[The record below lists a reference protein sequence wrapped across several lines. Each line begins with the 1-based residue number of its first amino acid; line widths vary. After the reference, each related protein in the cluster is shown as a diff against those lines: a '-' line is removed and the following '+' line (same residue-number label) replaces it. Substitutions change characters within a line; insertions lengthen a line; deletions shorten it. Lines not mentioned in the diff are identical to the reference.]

1 MQKLKNIL
9 AIILIVCLVVS
20 TQTAAV
26 WAAVFFEDADAA
38 VAEEANQLNFG
49 EYAGVMVDE
58 AEEFVYDELIGEPDE
73 DSNSVSQNE
82 DTTPLVKVSKVDIA
96 TGEELEGAAIQILDK
111 DSSVAEEWTSTKEVH
126 EITGLLIGEEYTLHE
141 DEAPDGYIVAPDTTF
156 TIDETGKVI
165 STGKVNED
173 GVLLVE
179 DAKTFIKVSRI
190 NSTHGKEAEGAEIQ
204 ILDKDGGVID
214 TWTSGTEA
222 HEVIGLK
229 TGVDYTIHEQVAP
242 EGCKAAGDSSFTID
256 ENGKVTSTGTVN
268 EDGVLLVE
276 DAKLSVSI
284 LKTDLVNGDALEGAQ
299 LQVLDDEG
307 KIVDEWTST
316 KEAHVLEGLKP
327 GVTYTVHENIAPDGY
342 TVAADTTF
350 MIDETDKV
358 ISTGTVNEDGVLL
371 IEDAKP
377 SVSFLITD
385 SASGEAL
392 EGAQLQLLD
401 DEGNV
406 IEEWTSTK
414 EAYVLKNLRTD
425 VTYTLHENAAPDG
438 FAVAPETKLCID
450 SNNNVTFTGKKTTEG
465 ILLIEDA
472 RTSIKIAKVDKTSG
486 EKVEGAKIQIL
497 DKEGIVFEEW
507 RSGKEVH
514 EVTGLK
520 TGEIYILRETEAPV
534 GYALAADT
542 EFALKAEGT
551 IDMSKTTAVVE
562 NGEILMKDSKIRVTI
577 SLQDVNGNLIGGAV
591 LKISYRNNKEV
602 KGCKWTTVAGQDY
615 TIIGLSAGKYYLY
628 EVTTPAGYLKAARI
642 PFEVDEYG
650 RITRDG
656 KVVSKIVMVNQK
668 VSRSSNSGT
677 STRTTTERST
687 VTRTNDSTGTGK
699 ATTDRK
705 VSSTRAKGAKT
716 GDDNN
721 TAIYLIMMALSAG
734 AITAIA
740 ATKKKKRA
748 NG

>member
-38 VAEEANQLNFG
+38 VAEEANQPNFG

-73 DSNSVSQNE
+73 DSNPVSQNE
-82 DTTPLVKVSKVDIA
+82 DTTPLVKVAKVDIA

-190 NSTHGKEAEGAEIQ
+190 NSTHGTEAEGAEIQ
-204 ILDKDGGVID
+204 ILDKDGSVID
-214 TWTSGTEA
+214 AWTSGTEA

-256 ENGKVTSTGTVN
+256 ENGKVT
-268 EDGVLLVE
+268 
-276 DAKLSVSI
+276 
-284 LKTDLVNGDALEGAQ
+284 
-299 LQVLDDEG
+299 
-307 KIVDEWTST
+307 
-316 KEAHVLEGLKP
+316 
-327 GVTYTVHENIAPDGY
+327 
-342 TVAADTTF
+342 
-350 MIDETDKV
+350 
-358 ISTGTVNEDGVLL
+358 STGTVNEDGVLL

-425 VTYTLHENAAPDG
+425 VTYTVHENTAPDG

-507 RSGKEVH
+507 RSGKEAH

-520 TGEIYILRETEAPV
+520 TGEIYILREIEAPV

-542 EFALKAEGT
+542 EFALKADGT

-562 NGEILMKDSKIRVTI
+562 NGEILIKDSKIRVTI
-577 SLQDVNGNLIGGAV
+577 SLQDVNGNLLGGAV

-602 KGCKWTTVAGQDY
+602 KGRKWTTVAGQDY

>member
-26 WAAVFFEDADAA
+26 WAAVFFGDADAA
-38 VAEEANQLNFG
+38 VAEEANQPNFG

-73 DSNSVSQNE
+73 DSNPVSQNE
-82 DTTPLVKVSKVDIA
+82 DTTPLVKVAKVDIA

-204 ILDKDGGVID
+204 ILDKDGSVID
-214 TWTSGTEA
+214 AWTSGTEA

-276 DAKLSVSI
+276 DAK
-284 LKTDLVNGDALEGAQ
+284 
-299 LQVLDDEG
+299 
-307 KIVDEWTST
+307 
-316 KEAHVLEGLKP
+316 
-327 GVTYTVHENIAPDGY
+327 
-342 TVAADTTF
+342 
-350 MIDETDKV
+350 
-358 ISTGTVNEDGVLL
+358 
-371 IEDAKP
+371 P

-425 VTYTLHENAAPDG
+425 VTYTVHENAAPDG

-486 EKVEGAKIQIL
+486 EKVEGANIQIL

-507 RSGKEVH
+507 RSGKEAH

-520 TGEIYILRETEAPV
+520 TGEIYILREIEAPV

-542 EFALKAEGT
+542 EFALKADGT

-562 NGEILMKDSKIRVTI
+562 NGEILIKDSKIRVTI

-602 KGCKWTTVAGQDY
+602 EGCKWTTVAGQDY

-740 ATKKKKRA
+740 ATKKRRERTD
-748 NG
+748 N

>member
-38 VAEEANQLNFG
+38 VAEEANQPNFG

-73 DSNSVSQNE
+73 DSNPVSQNE
-82 DTTPLVKVSKVDIA
+82 DTTPLVKVAKVDIA

-111 DSSVAEEWTSTKEVH
+111 DSSVVEEWTSTKEVH

-204 ILDKDGGVID
+204 ILDKDGSVID
-214 TWTSGTEA
+214 AWTSGTEA

-256 ENGKVTSTGTVN
+256 ENGKVT
-268 EDGVLLVE
+268 
-276 DAKLSVSI
+276 
-284 LKTDLVNGDALEGAQ
+284 
-299 LQVLDDEG
+299 
-307 KIVDEWTST
+307 
-316 KEAHVLEGLKP
+316 
-327 GVTYTVHENIAPDGY
+327 
-342 TVAADTTF
+342 
-350 MIDETDKV
+350 
-358 ISTGTVNEDGVLL
+358 STGTVNEDGVLL

-425 VTYTLHENAAPDG
+425 VTYTVHENAAPDG

-507 RSGKEVH
+507 RSGKEAH

-520 TGEIYILRETEAPV
+520 TGEIYILREIEAPV

-542 EFALKAEGT
+542 EFALKADGT

-562 NGEILMKDSKIRVTI
+562 NGEILIKDSEIRVTI

-602 KGCKWTTVAGQDY
+602 EGCKWTTVAGQDY

>member
-38 VAEEANQLNFG
+38 VAEEANQPNFG

-73 DSNSVSQNE
+73 DSNPVSQNE
-82 DTTPLVKVSKVDIA
+82 DTTPLVKVAKVDIA

-111 DSSVAEEWTSTKEVH
+111 DSSVVEEWTSTKEVH

-204 ILDKDGGVID
+204 ILDKDGSVID
-214 TWTSGTEA
+214 AWTSGTEA

-256 ENGKVTSTGTVN
+256 ENGKVT
-268 EDGVLLVE
+268 
-276 DAKLSVSI
+276 
-284 LKTDLVNGDALEGAQ
+284 
-299 LQVLDDEG
+299 
-307 KIVDEWTST
+307 
-316 KEAHVLEGLKP
+316 
-327 GVTYTVHENIAPDGY
+327 
-342 TVAADTTF
+342 
-350 MIDETDKV
+350 
-358 ISTGTVNEDGVLL
+358 STGTVNEDGVLL

-425 VTYTLHENAAPDG
+425 VTYTVHENAAPDG

-507 RSGKEVH
+507 RSGKEAH

-520 TGEIYILRETEAPV
+520 TGEIYILREIEAPV

-542 EFALKAEGT
+542 EFALKADGT

-562 NGEILMKDSKIRVTI
+562 NGEILIKDSKIRVTI

-602 KGCKWTTVAGQDY
+602 EGRKWTTVAGQDY

>member
-26 WAAVFFEDADAA
+26 WAAVFFEDADVD
-38 VAEEANQLNFG
+38 VAEEANQPNFG

-73 DSNSVSQNE
+73 DSNPVSQNE
-82 DTTPLVKVSKVDIA
+82 DTTPLVKVAKVDIA

-204 ILDKDGGVID
+204 ILDKDGSVID
-214 TWTSGTEA
+214 AWTSGTEA

-268 EDGVLLVE
+268 EDGVLL
-276 DAKLSVSI
+276 
-284 LKTDLVNGDALEGAQ
+284 
-299 LQVLDDEG
+299 
-307 KIVDEWTST
+307 
-316 KEAHVLEGLKP
+316 
-327 GVTYTVHENIAPDGY
+327 
-342 TVAADTTF
+342 
-350 MIDETDKV
+350 
-358 ISTGTVNEDGVLL
+358 

-385 SASGEAL
+385 FASGEAL

-425 VTYTLHENAAPDG
+425 VTYTVHENAAPDG

-507 RSGKEVH
+507 RSGKEAH

-520 TGEIYILRETEAPV
+520 TGEIYILREIEAPV

-542 EFALKAEGT
+542 EIALKADGT

-562 NGEILMKDSKIRVTI
+562 NGEILIKDSKIRVTI

-602 KGCKWTTVAGQDY
+602 KGRKWTTVAGQDY

>member
-38 VAEEANQLNFG
+38 VAEEANQPNFG

-73 DSNSVSQNE
+73 DSNPVSQNE
-82 DTTPLVKVSKVDIA
+82 DTTPLVKVAKVDIA

-204 ILDKDGGVID
+204 IRDKDGNVIEE
-214 TWTSGTEA
+214 WTSGTEA

-256 ENGKVTSTGTVN
+256 ENGKVT
-268 EDGVLLVE
+268 
-276 DAKLSVSI
+276 
-284 LKTDLVNGDALEGAQ
+284 
-299 LQVLDDEG
+299 
-307 KIVDEWTST
+307 
-316 KEAHVLEGLKP
+316 
-327 GVTYTVHENIAPDGY
+327 
-342 TVAADTTF
+342 
-350 MIDETDKV
+350 
-358 ISTGTVNEDGVLL
+358 STGTVNEDGVLL

-425 VTYTLHENAAPDG
+425 VTYTVHENAAPDG

-507 RSGKEVH
+507 RSGKEAH

-520 TGEIYILRETEAPV
+520 TGEIYILREIEAPV

-542 EFALKAEGT
+542 EFALKADGT

-562 NGEILMKDSKIRVTI
+562 NGEILIKDSKIRVTI

-602 KGCKWTTVAGQDY
+602 EGRKWTTVAGQDY

-668 VSRSSNSGT
+668 VSKSSSSGT
-677 STRTTTERST
+677 TTRTTTERST
-687 VTRTNDSTGTGK
+687 VTRTNDSIGTGK

-705 VSSTRAKGAKT
+705 VSSTRAQGAKT

-721 TAIYLIMMALSAG
+721 IAIYLIMMVLSAG
-734 AITAIA
+734 AITTIA

>member
-38 VAEEANQLNFG
+38 VAEEANQPNFG

-73 DSNSVSQNE
+73 DSNPVSQNE
-82 DTTPLVKVSKVDIA
+82 DTTPLVKVAKVDIA

-204 ILDKDGGVID
+204 ILDKDGSVID
-214 TWTSGTEA
+214 AWTSGTEA

-256 ENGKVTSTGTVN
+256 ENGKVT
-268 EDGVLLVE
+268 
-276 DAKLSVSI
+276 
-284 LKTDLVNGDALEGAQ
+284 
-299 LQVLDDEG
+299 
-307 KIVDEWTST
+307 
-316 KEAHVLEGLKP
+316 
-327 GVTYTVHENIAPDGY
+327 
-342 TVAADTTF
+342 
-350 MIDETDKV
+350 
-358 ISTGTVNEDGVLL
+358 STGTVNEDGVLL

-425 VTYTLHENAAPDG
+425 VTYTVHENAAPDG

-507 RSGKEVH
+507 RSGKEAH

-520 TGEIYILRETEAPV
+520 TGEIYILREIEAPV

-542 EFALKAEGT
+542 EFALKADGT

-562 NGEILMKDSKIRVTI
+562 NGEILIKDSKIRVTI

-602 KGCKWTTVAGQDY
+602 EGCKWTTVAGQDY

>member
-38 VAEEANQLNFG
+38 VAEEANQPNFG

-73 DSNSVSQNE
+73 DSNPVSQNE
-82 DTTPLVKVSKVDIA
+82 DTTPLVKVAKVDIA

-204 ILDKDGGVID
+204 ILDKDGSVID
-214 TWTSGTEA
+214 AWTSGTEA

-256 ENGKVTSTGTVN
+256 ENGKVT
-268 EDGVLLVE
+268 
-276 DAKLSVSI
+276 
-284 LKTDLVNGDALEGAQ
+284 
-299 LQVLDDEG
+299 
-307 KIVDEWTST
+307 
-316 KEAHVLEGLKP
+316 
-327 GVTYTVHENIAPDGY
+327 
-342 TVAADTTF
+342 
-350 MIDETDKV
+350 
-358 ISTGTVNEDGVLL
+358 STGTVNEDGVLL

-425 VTYTLHENAAPDG
+425 VTYTVHENAAPDG

-507 RSGKEVH
+507 RSGKEAH

-520 TGEIYILRETEAPV
+520 TGEIYILREIEAPV

-542 EFALKAEGT
+542 EFALKADGT

-562 NGEILMKDSKIRVTI
+562 NGEILIKDSEIRVTI

-602 KGCKWTTVAGQDY
+602 EGCKWTTVAGQDY

>member
-73 DSNSVSQNE
+73 DSNPVSQNE
-82 DTTPLVKVSKVDIA
+82 DTTPLVKVAKVDIA

-204 ILDKDGGVID
+204 ILDKDGSVID
-214 TWTSGTEA
+214 AWTSGTEA

-256 ENGKVTSTGTVN
+256 ENGKVT
-268 EDGVLLVE
+268 
-276 DAKLSVSI
+276 
-284 LKTDLVNGDALEGAQ
+284 
-299 LQVLDDEG
+299 
-307 KIVDEWTST
+307 
-316 KEAHVLEGLKP
+316 
-327 GVTYTVHENIAPDGY
+327 
-342 TVAADTTF
+342 
-350 MIDETDKV
+350 
-358 ISTGTVNEDGVLL
+358 STGTVNEDGVLL

-507 RSGKEVH
+507 RSGKEAH

-520 TGEIYILRETEAPV
+520 TGEIYILREIEAPV

-542 EFALKAEGT
+542 EFALKADGT

-562 NGEILMKDSKIRVTI
+562 NGEILIKDSKIRVTI

-602 KGCKWTTVAGQDY
+602 EGCKWTTVAGQDY

>member
-38 VAEEANQLNFG
+38 VAEEANQPNFG

-73 DSNSVSQNE
+73 DSNPVSQNE
-82 DTTPLVKVSKVDIA
+82 DTTPLVKVAKVDIA

-204 ILDKDGGVID
+204 ILDKDGSVID
-214 TWTSGTEA
+214 AWTSGTEA

-256 ENGKVTSTGTVN
+256 ENGKVT
-268 EDGVLLVE
+268 
-276 DAKLSVSI
+276 
-284 LKTDLVNGDALEGAQ
+284 
-299 LQVLDDEG
+299 
-307 KIVDEWTST
+307 
-316 KEAHVLEGLKP
+316 
-327 GVTYTVHENIAPDGY
+327 
-342 TVAADTTF
+342 
-350 MIDETDKV
+350 
-358 ISTGTVNEDGVLL
+358 STGTVNEDGVLL

-425 VTYTLHENAAPDG
+425 VTYTVHENAAPDG

-507 RSGKEVH
+507 RSGKEAH

-520 TGEIYILRETEAPV
+520 TGEIYILREIEAPV

-542 EFALKAEGT
+542 EFALKADGT

-562 NGEILMKDSKIRVTI
+562 NGEILIKDSKIRVTI

-602 KGCKWTTVAGQDY
+602 EGCKWTTVAGQDY

-705 VSSTRAKGAKT
+705 VSPTRAKGAKT

>member
-26 WAAVFFEDADAA
+26 WAAVFFEDADVA
-38 VAEEANQLNFG
+38 VAEEANQPNFG

-73 DSNSVSQNE
+73 DSNPVSQNE
-82 DTTPLVKVSKVDIA
+82 DTTPLVKVAKVDIA

-111 DSSVAEEWTSTKEVH
+111 DSSVVEEWTSTKEVH

-190 NSTHGKEAEGAEIQ
+190 NGTHGKEAEGAEIQ
-204 ILDKDGGVID
+204 ILDKDGSVID
-214 TWTSGTEA
+214 AWTSGTEA

-256 ENGKVTSTGTVN
+256 ENGKVT
-268 EDGVLLVE
+268 
-276 DAKLSVSI
+276 
-284 LKTDLVNGDALEGAQ
+284 
-299 LQVLDDEG
+299 
-307 KIVDEWTST
+307 
-316 KEAHVLEGLKP
+316 
-327 GVTYTVHENIAPDGY
+327 
-342 TVAADTTF
+342 
-350 MIDETDKV
+350 
-358 ISTGTVNEDGVLL
+358 STGTVNEDGVLL

-425 VTYTLHENAAPDG
+425 VTYTVHENAAPDG

-507 RSGKEVH
+507 RSGKEAH

-520 TGEIYILRETEAPV
+520 TGEIYILREIEAPV

-542 EFALKAEGT
+542 EFALKADGT

-562 NGEILMKDSKIRVTI
+562 NGEILIKDSKIRVTI

-602 KGCKWTTVAGQDY
+602 EGCKWTTVAGQDY

>member
-38 VAEEANQLNFG
+38 VAEEANQPNFG

-73 DSNSVSQNE
+73 DSNPVSQNE
-82 DTTPLVKVSKVDIA
+82 DTTPLVKVAKVDIA
-96 TGEELEGAAIQILDK
+96 TGEGLEGAAIQILDK

-204 ILDKDGGVID
+204 ILDKDGSVID
-214 TWTSGTEA
+214 AWTSGTEA

-242 EGCKAAGDSSFTID
+242 EGCKVAGDSSFTID

-268 EDGVLLVE
+268 EDGVLLV
-276 DAKLSVSI
+276 
-284 LKTDLVNGDALEGAQ
+284 
-299 LQVLDDEG
+299 
-307 KIVDEWTST
+307 
-316 KEAHVLEGLKP
+316 
-327 GVTYTVHENIAPDGY
+327 
-342 TVAADTTF
+342 
-350 MIDETDKV
+350 
-358 ISTGTVNEDGVLL
+358 
-371 IEDAKP
+371 EDAKP

-425 VTYTLHENAAPDG
+425 VTYTVHENAAPDG

-507 RSGKEVH
+507 RSGKEAH

-520 TGEIYILRETEAPV
+520 TGEIYILREIEAPV

-542 EFALKAEGT
+542 EFALKADGT

-562 NGEILMKDSKIRVTI
+562 NGEILIKDSKIRVTI

-602 KGCKWTTVAGQDY
+602 EGRKWTTVAGQDY

>member
-38 VAEEANQLNFG
+38 VAEEANQPNFG

-73 DSNSVSQNE
+73 DSNPVSQNE
-82 DTTPLVKVSKVDIA
+82 DTTPLVKVAKVDIA

-111 DSSVAEEWTSTKEVH
+111 DSSVVEEWTSTKEVH

-204 ILDKDGGVID
+204 ILDKDGSVID
-214 TWTSGTEA
+214 AWTSGTEA

-256 ENGKVTSTGTVN
+256 ENGKVT
-268 EDGVLLVE
+268 
-276 DAKLSVSI
+276 
-284 LKTDLVNGDALEGAQ
+284 
-299 LQVLDDEG
+299 
-307 KIVDEWTST
+307 
-316 KEAHVLEGLKP
+316 
-327 GVTYTVHENIAPDGY
+327 
-342 TVAADTTF
+342 
-350 MIDETDKV
+350 
-358 ISTGTVNEDGVLL
+358 STGTVNEDGVLL

-425 VTYTLHENAAPDG
+425 VTYTVHENAAPDG

-507 RSGKEVH
+507 RSGKEAH

-520 TGEIYILRETEAPV
+520 TGEIYILREIEAPV

-542 EFALKAEGT
+542 EFALKADGT

-562 NGEILMKDSKIRVTI
+562 NGEILIKDSEIRVTI

-602 KGCKWTTVAGQDY
+602 EGRKWTTVAGQDY

>member
-38 VAEEANQLNFG
+38 VAEEANQPNFG

-73 DSNSVSQNE
+73 DSNPVSQNE
-82 DTTPLVKVSKVDIA
+82 DTTPLVKVAKVDIA

-111 DSSVAEEWTSTKEVH
+111 DSSVVEEWTSTKEVH

-190 NSTHGKEAEGAEIQ
+190 NSTHGKEAEGTEIQ
-204 ILDKDGGVID
+204 SLEKDGSVID
-214 TWTSGTEA
+214 AWTSGTEA

-268 EDGVLLVE
+268 EDGVLL
-276 DAKLSVSI
+276 
-284 LKTDLVNGDALEGAQ
+284 
-299 LQVLDDEG
+299 
-307 KIVDEWTST
+307 
-316 KEAHVLEGLKP
+316 
-327 GVTYTVHENIAPDGY
+327 
-342 TVAADTTF
+342 
-350 MIDETDKV
+350 
-358 ISTGTVNEDGVLL
+358 

-414 EAYVLKNLRTD
+414 VLKNLRTD
-425 VTYTLHENAAPDG
+425 VTYTVHENAAPDG

-507 RSGKEVH
+507 QSGKEAH

-520 TGEIYILRETEAPV
+520 TGEIYILREIEAPV

-542 EFALKAEGT
+542 EFALKADGT

-562 NGEILMKDSKIRVTI
+562 NGEILIKDSKIRVTI

-602 KGCKWTTVAGQDY
+602 EGRKWTTVAGQDY

>member
-38 VAEEANQLNFG
+38 VAEEANQPNFG

-58 AEEFVYDELIGEPDE
+58 AEEFVYDEFIGEPDE
-73 DSNSVSQNE
+73 DSNPVSQNE
-82 DTTPLVKVSKVDIA
+82 DTTPLVKVAKVDIA

-141 DEAPDGYIVAPDTTF
+141 DETPDGYIVAPDTTF

-204 ILDKDGGVID
+204 ILDKDGSVID
-214 TWTSGTEA
+214 AWTSGTEA

-256 ENGKVTSTGTVN
+256 ENGKVT
-268 EDGVLLVE
+268 
-276 DAKLSVSI
+276 
-284 LKTDLVNGDALEGAQ
+284 
-299 LQVLDDEG
+299 
-307 KIVDEWTST
+307 
-316 KEAHVLEGLKP
+316 
-327 GVTYTVHENIAPDGY
+327 
-342 TVAADTTF
+342 
-350 MIDETDKV
+350 
-358 ISTGTVNEDGVLL
+358 STGTVNEDGVLL

-425 VTYTLHENAAPDG
+425 VTYTVHENAAPDG

-507 RSGKEVH
+507 RSGKEAH

-520 TGEIYILRETEAPV
+520 TGEIYILREIEAPV

-542 EFALKAEGT
+542 EFALKADGT

-562 NGEILMKDSKIRVTI
+562 NGEILIKDSKIRVTI

-602 KGCKWTTVAGQDY
+602 EGCKWTTVAGQDY

-705 VSSTRAKGAKT
+705 VSPTRAKGAKT

>member
-9 AIILIVCLVVS
+9 AIILIACLVVS

-38 VAEEANQLNFG
+38 VAEEANQPNFG

-73 DSNSVSQNE
+73 DSNPVSQNE
-82 DTTPLVKVSKVDIA
+82 DTTPLVKVAKVDIA

-111 DSSVAEEWTSTKEVH
+111 DSSVVEEWTSTKEVH

-204 ILDKDGGVID
+204 ILDKDGSVID
-214 TWTSGTEA
+214 AWTSGTEA

-256 ENGKVTSTGTVN
+256 ENGKVT
-268 EDGVLLVE
+268 
-276 DAKLSVSI
+276 
-284 LKTDLVNGDALEGAQ
+284 
-299 LQVLDDEG
+299 
-307 KIVDEWTST
+307 
-316 KEAHVLEGLKP
+316 
-327 GVTYTVHENIAPDGY
+327 
-342 TVAADTTF
+342 
-350 MIDETDKV
+350 
-358 ISTGTVNEDGVLL
+358 STGTVNEDGVLL

-425 VTYTLHENAAPDG
+425 VTYTVHENAAPDG

-507 RSGKEVH
+507 RSGKEAH

-520 TGEIYILRETEAPV
+520 TGEIYILREIEAPV

-542 EFALKAEGT
+542 EFALKADGT

-562 NGEILMKDSKIRVTI
+562 NGEILIKDSKIRVTI

-602 KGCKWTTVAGQDY
+602 EGCKWTTVAGQDY

-656 KVVSKIVMVNQK
+656 KVVSKIVMINQK

>member
-9 AIILIVCLVVS
+9 AIILMVCLVVS

-38 VAEEANQLNFG
+38 VAEEANQPNFG

-58 AEEFVYDELIGEPDE
+58 AEEFVYDEFIGEPDE
-73 DSNSVSQNE
+73 DSNPVSQNE
-82 DTTPLVKVSKVDIA
+82 DTTPLVKVAKVDIA
-96 TGEELEGAAIQILDK
+96 TGEGLEGAAIQILDK

-204 ILDKDGGVID
+204 ILDKDGSVID
-214 TWTSGTEA
+214 AWTSGTEA

-276 DAKLSVSI
+276 DAK
-284 LKTDLVNGDALEGAQ
+284 
-299 LQVLDDEG
+299 
-307 KIVDEWTST
+307 
-316 KEAHVLEGLKP
+316 
-327 GVTYTVHENIAPDGY
+327 
-342 TVAADTTF
+342 
-350 MIDETDKV
+350 
-358 ISTGTVNEDGVLL
+358 
-371 IEDAKP
+371 P

-425 VTYTLHENAAPDG
+425 VTYTVHENAAPDG

-507 RSGKEVH
+507 RSGKEAH

-520 TGEIYILRETEAPV
+520 TGEIYILREIEAPV

-542 EFALKAEGT
+542 EFALKADGT

-562 NGEILMKDSKIRVTI
+562 NGEILIKDSEIRVTI

-602 KGCKWTTVAGQDY
+602 EGRKWTTVAGQDY

-705 VSSTRAKGAKT
+705 VSPTRAKGAKT

>member
-38 VAEEANQLNFG
+38 VAEEANQPNFG

-73 DSNSVSQNE
+73 DSNPVSQNE
-82 DTTPLVKVSKVDIA
+82 DTTPLVKVAKVDIA

-111 DSSVAEEWTSTKEVH
+111 DSSVVGEWTSTKEVH

-204 ILDKDGGVID
+204 ILDKDGSVID
-214 TWTSGTEA
+214 AWTSGTEA

-276 DAKLSVSI
+276 DAK
-284 LKTDLVNGDALEGAQ
+284 
-299 LQVLDDEG
+299 
-307 KIVDEWTST
+307 
-316 KEAHVLEGLKP
+316 
-327 GVTYTVHENIAPDGY
+327 
-342 TVAADTTF
+342 
-350 MIDETDKV
+350 
-358 ISTGTVNEDGVLL
+358 
-371 IEDAKP
+371 P

-425 VTYTLHENAAPDG
+425 VTYTVHENAAPDG

-507 RSGKEVH
+507 RSGKEAH

-520 TGEIYILRETEAPV
+520 TGEIYILREIEAPV

-542 EFALKAEGT
+542 EFALKADGT

-562 NGEILMKDSKIRVTI
+562 NGEILIKDSKIRVTI

-602 KGCKWTTVAGQDY
+602 EGRKWTTVAGQDY

>member
-20 TQTAAV
+20 TQTATV

-38 VAEEANQLNFG
+38 VAEEANQPNFG

-73 DSNSVSQNE
+73 DSNPVSQNE
-82 DTTPLVKVSKVDIA
+82 DTTPLVKVAKVDIA

-204 ILDKDGGVID
+204 ILDKDGSVID
-214 TWTSGTEA
+214 AWTSGTEA

-256 ENGKVTSTGTVN
+256 ENGKVT
-268 EDGVLLVE
+268 
-276 DAKLSVSI
+276 
-284 LKTDLVNGDALEGAQ
+284 
-299 LQVLDDEG
+299 
-307 KIVDEWTST
+307 
-316 KEAHVLEGLKP
+316 
-327 GVTYTVHENIAPDGY
+327 
-342 TVAADTTF
+342 
-350 MIDETDKV
+350 
-358 ISTGTVNEDGVLL
+358 STGTVNEDGVLL

-425 VTYTLHENAAPDG
+425 VTYTVHENAAPDG

-507 RSGKEVH
+507 RSGKEAH

-520 TGEIYILRETEAPV
+520 TGEIYILREIEAPV

-542 EFALKAEGT
+542 EFALKADGT

-562 NGEILMKDSKIRVTI
+562 NGEILIKDSKIRVTI

-602 KGCKWTTVAGQDY
+602 EGRKWTTVAGQDY

-677 STRTTTERST
+677 STRTTTERFT

-740 ATKKKKRA
+740 ATKKKKKA

>member
-38 VAEEANQLNFG
+38 VAEEANQPNFG

-58 AEEFVYDELIGEPDE
+58 AEEFVCDELIGEPDE
-73 DSNSVSQNE
+73 DSNPVSQNE
-82 DTTPLVKVSKVDIA
+82 DTTPLVKVAKVDIA

-204 ILDKDGGVID
+204 ILDKDGSVID
-214 TWTSGTEA
+214 AWTSGTEA

-229 TGVDYTIHEQVAP
+229 TGVDYTIHEEAAP
-242 EGCKAAGDSSFTID
+242 EGCNAAADTIFTID
-256 ENGKVTSTGTVN
+256 ETGKVTSTGTVN
-268 EDGVLLVE
+268 E
-276 DAKLSVSI
+276 
-284 LKTDLVNGDALEGAQ
+284 N
-299 LQVLDDEG
+299 
-307 KIVDEWTST
+307 
-316 KEAHVLEGLKP
+316 
-327 GVTYTVHENIAPDGY
+327 
-342 TVAADTTF
+342 
-350 MIDETDKV
+350 
-358 ISTGTVNEDGVLL
+358 GVLL
-371 IEDAKP
+371 IEDSKP
-377 SVSFLITD
+377 SVSILKID
-385 SASGEAL
+385 SANDEAL

-425 VTYTLHENAAPDG
+425 VTYTVHENAAPDG

-507 RSGKEVH
+507 RSGKEAH

-520 TGEIYILRETEAPV
+520 TGEIYILREIEAPV

-542 EFALKAEGT
+542 EFALKADGT

-562 NGEILMKDSKIRVTI
+562 NGEILIKDSKIRVTI

-591 LKISYRNNKEV
+591 LKISYRNNREV

>member
-38 VAEEANQLNFG
+38 VAEEANQPNFG

-73 DSNSVSQNE
+73 DSNPVSQNE
-82 DTTPLVKVSKVDIA
+82 DTTPLVKVAKVDIA

-111 DSSVAEEWTSTKEVH
+111 DSSVVEEWTSTKEVH

-204 ILDKDGGVID
+204 ILDKDGSVID
-214 TWTSGTEA
+214 AWTSGTEA

-256 ENGKVTSTGTVN
+256 ENGKVT
-268 EDGVLLVE
+268 
-276 DAKLSVSI
+276 
-284 LKTDLVNGDALEGAQ
+284 
-299 LQVLDDEG
+299 
-307 KIVDEWTST
+307 
-316 KEAHVLEGLKP
+316 
-327 GVTYTVHENIAPDGY
+327 
-342 TVAADTTF
+342 
-350 MIDETDKV
+350 
-358 ISTGTVNEDGVLL
+358 STGTVNEDGVLL

-425 VTYTLHENAAPDG
+425 VTYTVHENAAPDG

-507 RSGKEVH
+507 RSGKEAH

-520 TGEIYILRETEAPV
+520 TGEIYILREIEAPV

-542 EFALKAEGT
+542 EFALKADGT

-562 NGEILMKDSKIRVTI
+562 NGEILIKDSKIRVTI

-602 KGCKWTTVAGQDY
+602 EGCKWTTVAGQDY

-705 VSSTRAKGAKT
+705 VSPTRAKGAKT

>member
-9 AIILIVCLVVS
+9 AIILIVSLVVS

-38 VAEEANQLNFG
+38 VAEEANQPNFG

-73 DSNSVSQNE
+73 DSNPVSQNE
-82 DTTPLVKVSKVDIA
+82 DTTPLVKVAKVDIA

-204 ILDKDGGVID
+204 ILDKDGSVID
-214 TWTSGTEA
+214 AWTSGTEA

-276 DAKLSVSI
+276 DAK
-284 LKTDLVNGDALEGAQ
+284 
-299 LQVLDDEG
+299 
-307 KIVDEWTST
+307 
-316 KEAHVLEGLKP
+316 
-327 GVTYTVHENIAPDGY
+327 
-342 TVAADTTF
+342 
-350 MIDETDKV
+350 
-358 ISTGTVNEDGVLL
+358 
-371 IEDAKP
+371 P

-425 VTYTLHENAAPDG
+425 VTYTVHENAAPDG

-507 RSGKEVH
+507 RSGKEAH

-520 TGEIYILRETEAPV
+520 TGEIYILREIEAPV

-542 EFALKAEGT
+542 EFALKADGT

-562 NGEILMKDSKIRVTI
+562 NGEILIKDSEIRVTI

-602 KGCKWTTVAGQDY
+602 EGCKWTTVAGQDY

>member
-38 VAEEANQLNFG
+38 VAEEANQPNFG

-73 DSNSVSQNE
+73 DSNPVSQNE
-82 DTTPLVKVSKVDIA
+82 DTTPLVKVAKVDIA

-111 DSSVAEEWTSTKEVH
+111 DSSVVEEWTSTKEVH

-204 ILDKDGGVID
+204 ILDKDGSVID
-214 TWTSGTEA
+214 AWTSGTEA

-256 ENGKVTSTGTVN
+256 ENGKVT
-268 EDGVLLVE
+268 
-276 DAKLSVSI
+276 
-284 LKTDLVNGDALEGAQ
+284 
-299 LQVLDDEG
+299 
-307 KIVDEWTST
+307 
-316 KEAHVLEGLKP
+316 
-327 GVTYTVHENIAPDGY
+327 
-342 TVAADTTF
+342 
-350 MIDETDKV
+350 
-358 ISTGTVNEDGVLL
+358 STGTVNEDGVLL

-425 VTYTLHENAAPDG
+425 VTYTVHENAAPDG

-507 RSGKEVH
+507 RSGKEAH

-520 TGEIYILRETEAPV
+520 TGEIYILREIEAPV

-542 EFALKAEGT
+542 EFALKADGT

-562 NGEILMKDSKIRVTI
+562 NGEILIKDSEIRVTI

-602 KGCKWTTVAGQDY
+602 EGRKWTTVAGQDY

-677 STRTTTERST
+677 STRTTERST

-716 GDDNN
+716 GDDKN

>member
-38 VAEEANQLNFG
+38 MAEEANQPNFG

-73 DSNSVSQNE
+73 DSNPVSQNE
-82 DTTPLVKVSKVDIA
+82 DTTPLVKVAKVDIA

-204 ILDKDGGVID
+204 ILDKDGSVID
-214 TWTSGTEA
+214 AWTSGTEA

-256 ENGKVTSTGTVN
+256 ENGKVT
-268 EDGVLLVE
+268 
-276 DAKLSVSI
+276 
-284 LKTDLVNGDALEGAQ
+284 
-299 LQVLDDEG
+299 
-307 KIVDEWTST
+307 
-316 KEAHVLEGLKP
+316 
-327 GVTYTVHENIAPDGY
+327 
-342 TVAADTTF
+342 
-350 MIDETDKV
+350 
-358 ISTGTVNEDGVLL
+358 STGTVNEDGVLL

-425 VTYTLHENAAPDG
+425 VTYTVHENAAPDG

-507 RSGKEVH
+507 RSGKEAH

-520 TGEIYILRETEAPV
+520 TGEIYILREIEAPV

-542 EFALKAEGT
+542 EFALKADGT

-562 NGEILMKDSKIRVTI
+562 NGEILIKDSKIRVTI

-602 KGCKWTTVAGQDY
+602 EGRKWTTVAGQDY

-705 VSSTRAKGAKT
+705 VSPTRAKGAKT

>member
-1 MQKLKNIL
+1 LQILTCLHENFSGGDEMQKLKNIL

-38 VAEEANQLNFG
+38 VAEEANQPNFG

-73 DSNSVSQNE
+73 DSNPVSQNE
-82 DTTPLVKVSKVDIA
+82 DTTPLVKVAKVDIA

-204 ILDKDGGVID
+204 ILDKDGSVID
-214 TWTSGTEA
+214 AWTSGTEA

-256 ENGKVTSTGTVN
+256 ENGKVT
-268 EDGVLLVE
+268 
-276 DAKLSVSI
+276 
-284 LKTDLVNGDALEGAQ
+284 
-299 LQVLDDEG
+299 
-307 KIVDEWTST
+307 
-316 KEAHVLEGLKP
+316 
-327 GVTYTVHENIAPDGY
+327 
-342 TVAADTTF
+342 
-350 MIDETDKV
+350 
-358 ISTGTVNEDGVLL
+358 STGTVNEDGVLL

-425 VTYTLHENAAPDG
+425 VTYTVHENAAPDG

-507 RSGKEVH
+507 RSGKEAH

-520 TGEIYILRETEAPV
+520 TGEIYILREIEAPV

-542 EFALKAEGT
+542 EFALKADGT

-562 NGEILMKDSKIRVTI
+562 NGEILIKDSKIRVTI

-740 ATKKKKRA
+740 ATKKKKKA

>member
-38 VAEEANQLNFG
+38 VAEEANQPNFG

-73 DSNSVSQNE
+73 DSNPVSQNE
-82 DTTPLVKVSKVDIA
+82 DTTPLVKVAKVDIA

-111 DSSVAEEWTSTKEVH
+111 DSSVVEEWTSTKEVH

-204 ILDKDGGVID
+204 ILDKDGSVID
-214 TWTSGTEA
+214 AWTSGTEA

-256 ENGKVTSTGTVN
+256 ENGKVT
-268 EDGVLLVE
+268 
-276 DAKLSVSI
+276 
-284 LKTDLVNGDALEGAQ
+284 
-299 LQVLDDEG
+299 
-307 KIVDEWTST
+307 
-316 KEAHVLEGLKP
+316 
-327 GVTYTVHENIAPDGY
+327 
-342 TVAADTTF
+342 
-350 MIDETDKV
+350 
-358 ISTGTVNEDGVLL
+358 STGTVNEDGVLL

-425 VTYTLHENAAPDG
+425 VTYTVHENAAPDG

-507 RSGKEVH
+507 RSGKEAH

-520 TGEIYILRETEAPV
+520 TGEIYILREIEAPV

-542 EFALKAEGT
+542 EFALKADGT

-562 NGEILMKDSKIRVTI
+562 NGEILIKDSKIRVTI

-602 KGCKWTTVAGQDY
+602 EGRKWTTVAGQDY

-677 STRTTTERST
+677 STRTTERST

>member
-38 VAEEANQLNFG
+38 VAEEANQPNFG

-58 AEEFVYDELIGEPDE
+58 AEEFVYDEFIGEPDE
-73 DSNSVSQNE
+73 DSNPVSQNE
-82 DTTPLVKVSKVDIA
+82 DTTPLVKVAKVDIA
-96 TGEELEGAAIQILDK
+96 TGEGLEGAAIQILDK

-141 DEAPDGYIVAPDTTF
+141 DETPDGYIVAPDTTF

-204 ILDKDGGVID
+204 ILDKDGSVID
-214 TWTSGTEA
+214 AWTSGTEA

-256 ENGKVTSTGTVN
+256 ENGKVT
-268 EDGVLLVE
+268 
-276 DAKLSVSI
+276 
-284 LKTDLVNGDALEGAQ
+284 
-299 LQVLDDEG
+299 
-307 KIVDEWTST
+307 
-316 KEAHVLEGLKP
+316 
-327 GVTYTVHENIAPDGY
+327 
-342 TVAADTTF
+342 
-350 MIDETDKV
+350 
-358 ISTGTVNEDGVLL
+358 STGTVNEDGVLL

-425 VTYTLHENAAPDG
+425 VTYTVHENAAPDG

-507 RSGKEVH
+507 RSGKEAH

-520 TGEIYILRETEAPV
+520 TGEIYILREIEAPV

-542 EFALKAEGT
+542 EFALKADGT

-562 NGEILMKDSKIRVTI
+562 NGEILIKDSKIRVTI

-602 KGCKWTTVAGQDY
+602 EGCKWTTVAGQDY

-705 VSSTRAKGAKT
+705 VSPTRAKGAKT

>member
-38 VAEEANQLNFG
+38 VAEEANQPNFG

-73 DSNSVSQNE
+73 DSNPVSQNE
-82 DTTPLVKVSKVDIA
+82 DTTPLVKVAKVDIA

-204 ILDKDGGVID
+204 ILDKDGSVID
-214 TWTSGTEA
+214 AWTSGTEA

-256 ENGKVTSTGTVN
+256 ENGKVT
-268 EDGVLLVE
+268 
-276 DAKLSVSI
+276 
-284 LKTDLVNGDALEGAQ
+284 
-299 LQVLDDEG
+299 
-307 KIVDEWTST
+307 
-316 KEAHVLEGLKP
+316 
-327 GVTYTVHENIAPDGY
+327 
-342 TVAADTTF
+342 
-350 MIDETDKV
+350 
-358 ISTGTVNEDGVLL
+358 STGTVNEDGVLL

-425 VTYTLHENAAPDG
+425 VTYTVHENAAPDG

-507 RSGKEVH
+507 RSGKEAH

-520 TGEIYILRETEAPV
+520 TGEIYILREIEAPV

-562 NGEILMKDSKIRVTI
+562 NGEILIKDSKIRVTI

-602 KGCKWTTVAGQDY
+602 EGCKWTTVAGQDY

-705 VSSTRAKGAKT
+705 VSPTRAKGAKT

>member
-38 VAEEANQLNFG
+38 VAEEANQPNFG

-58 AEEFVYDELIGEPDE
+58 AEEFVYDEFIGEPDE
-73 DSNSVSQNE
+73 DSNPVSQNE
-82 DTTPLVKVSKVDIA
+82 DTTPLVKVAKVDIA

-126 EITGLLIGEEYTLHE
+126 EITGLLSGEEYTLHE
-141 DEAPDGYIVAPDTTF
+141 DETPDGYIVAPDTTF

-204 ILDKDGGVID
+204 ILDKDGSVID
-214 TWTSGTEA
+214 AWTSGTEA

-256 ENGKVTSTGTVN
+256 ENGKVT
-268 EDGVLLVE
+268 
-276 DAKLSVSI
+276 
-284 LKTDLVNGDALEGAQ
+284 
-299 LQVLDDEG
+299 
-307 KIVDEWTST
+307 
-316 KEAHVLEGLKP
+316 
-327 GVTYTVHENIAPDGY
+327 
-342 TVAADTTF
+342 
-350 MIDETDKV
+350 
-358 ISTGTVNEDGVLL
+358 STGTVNEDGVLL

-425 VTYTLHENAAPDG
+425 VTYTVHENAAPDG

-507 RSGKEVH
+507 RSGKEAH

-520 TGEIYILRETEAPV
+520 TGEIYILREIEAPV

-542 EFALKAEGT
+542 EFALKADGT

-562 NGEILMKDSKIRVTI
+562 NGEILIKDSKIRVTI

-602 KGCKWTTVAGQDY
+602 EGCKWTTVAGQDY

-705 VSSTRAKGAKT
+705 VSPTRAKGAKT

>member
-38 VAEEANQLNFG
+38 VAEEANQPNFG

-73 DSNSVSQNE
+73 DSNPVSQNE
-82 DTTPLVKVSKVDIA
+82 DTTPLVKVAKVDIA

-111 DSSVAEEWTSTKEVH
+111 DSSVVEEWTSTKEVH

-204 ILDKDGGVID
+204 ILDKDGSVID
-214 TWTSGTEA
+214 AWTSGTEA

-256 ENGKVTSTGTVN
+256 ENGKVT
-268 EDGVLLVE
+268 
-276 DAKLSVSI
+276 
-284 LKTDLVNGDALEGAQ
+284 
-299 LQVLDDEG
+299 
-307 KIVDEWTST
+307 
-316 KEAHVLEGLKP
+316 
-327 GVTYTVHENIAPDGY
+327 
-342 TVAADTTF
+342 
-350 MIDETDKV
+350 
-358 ISTGTVNEDGVLL
+358 STGTVNEDGVLL

-425 VTYTLHENAAPDG
+425 VTYTVHENAAPDG

-507 RSGKEVH
+507 RSGKEAH

-520 TGEIYILRETEAPV
+520 TGEIYILREIEAPV

-542 EFALKAEGT
+542 EFALKADGT

-562 NGEILMKDSKIRVTI
+562 NGEILIKDSKIRVTI

-602 KGCKWTTVAGQDY
+602 EGCKWTTVAGQDY

-656 KVVSKIVMVNQK
+656 KVVSKIVMINQK

>member
-38 VAEEANQLNFG
+38 VAEEANQPNFG

-73 DSNSVSQNE
+73 DSNPVSQNE
-82 DTTPLVKVSKVDIA
+82 DTTPLVKVAKVDIA

-204 ILDKDGGVID
+204 ILDKDGSVID
-214 TWTSGTEA
+214 AWTSGTEA

-276 DAKLSVSI
+276 DAK
-284 LKTDLVNGDALEGAQ
+284 
-299 LQVLDDEG
+299 
-307 KIVDEWTST
+307 
-316 KEAHVLEGLKP
+316 
-327 GVTYTVHENIAPDGY
+327 
-342 TVAADTTF
+342 
-350 MIDETDKV
+350 
-358 ISTGTVNEDGVLL
+358 
-371 IEDAKP
+371 P

-425 VTYTLHENAAPDG
+425 VTYTVHENAAPDG

-507 RSGKEVH
+507 RSGKEAH

-520 TGEIYILRETEAPV
+520 TGEIYILREIEAPV

-542 EFALKAEGT
+542 EFALKADGT

-562 NGEILMKDSKIRVTI
+562 NGEILIKDSKIRVTI

-602 KGCKWTTVAGQDY
+602 EGRKWTTVAGQDY

>member
-38 VAEEANQLNFG
+38 VAEEANQPNFG

-58 AEEFVYDELIGEPDE
+58 AEEFVCDELIGEPDE
-73 DSNSVSQNE
+73 DSNPVSQNE
-82 DTTPLVKVSKVDIA
+82 DTTPLVKVAKVDIA

-204 ILDKDGGVID
+204 ILDKDGSVID
-214 TWTSGTEA
+214 AWTSGTEA

-256 ENGKVTSTGTVN
+256 ENGKVT
-268 EDGVLLVE
+268 
-276 DAKLSVSI
+276 
-284 LKTDLVNGDALEGAQ
+284 
-299 LQVLDDEG
+299 
-307 KIVDEWTST
+307 
-316 KEAHVLEGLKP
+316 
-327 GVTYTVHENIAPDGY
+327 
-342 TVAADTTF
+342 
-350 MIDETDKV
+350 
-358 ISTGTVNEDGVLL
+358 STGTVNEDGVLL

-425 VTYTLHENAAPDG
+425 VTYTVHENAAPDG

-507 RSGKEVH
+507 RSGKEAH

-520 TGEIYILRETEAPV
+520 TGEIYILREIEAPV

-542 EFALKAEGT
+542 EFALKADGT

-562 NGEILMKDSKIRVTI
+562 NGEILIKDSKIRVTI

-602 KGCKWTTVAGQDY
+602 EGCKWTTVAGQDY

>member
-38 VAEEANQLNFG
+38 VAEEANQPNFG

-73 DSNSVSQNE
+73 DSNPVSQNE
-82 DTTPLVKVSKVDIA
+82 DTTPLVKVAKVDIA

-111 DSSVAEEWTSTKEVH
+111 DSSVVEEWTSTKEVH

-204 ILDKDGGVID
+204 ILDKDGSVID
-214 TWTSGTEA
+214 AWTSGTEA

-256 ENGKVTSTGTVN
+256 ENGKVT
-268 EDGVLLVE
+268 
-276 DAKLSVSI
+276 
-284 LKTDLVNGDALEGAQ
+284 
-299 LQVLDDEG
+299 
-307 KIVDEWTST
+307 
-316 KEAHVLEGLKP
+316 
-327 GVTYTVHENIAPDGY
+327 
-342 TVAADTTF
+342 
-350 MIDETDKV
+350 
-358 ISTGTVNEDGVLL
+358 STGTVNEDGVLL

-425 VTYTLHENAAPDG
+425 VTYTVHENAAPDG

-507 RSGKEVH
+507 RSGKEAH

-520 TGEIYILRETEAPV
+520 TGEIYILREIEAPV

-542 EFALKAEGT
+542 EFALKADGT

-562 NGEILMKDSKIRVTI
+562 NGEILIKDSEIRVTI

-602 KGCKWTTVAGQDY
+602 EGCKWTTVAGQDY

-677 STRTTTERST
+677 STRTTERST

>member
-38 VAEEANQLNFG
+38 VAEEANQPNFG

-73 DSNSVSQNE
+73 DSNPVSQNE
-82 DTTPLVKVSKVDIA
+82 DTTPLVKVAKVDIA

-204 ILDKDGGVID
+204 ILDKDGSVID
-214 TWTSGTEA
+214 AWTSGTEA

-256 ENGKVTSTGTVN
+256 ENGKVT
-268 EDGVLLVE
+268 
-276 DAKLSVSI
+276 
-284 LKTDLVNGDALEGAQ
+284 
-299 LQVLDDEG
+299 
-307 KIVDEWTST
+307 
-316 KEAHVLEGLKP
+316 
-327 GVTYTVHENIAPDGY
+327 
-342 TVAADTTF
+342 
-350 MIDETDKV
+350 
-358 ISTGTVNEDGVLL
+358 STGTVNEDGVLL

-425 VTYTLHENAAPDG
+425 VTYTVHENAAPDG

-507 RSGKEVH
+507 RSGKEAH

-520 TGEIYILRETEAPV
+520 TGEIYILREIEAPV

-542 EFALKAEGT
+542 EFALKADGT

-562 NGEILMKDSKIRVTI
+562 NGEILIKDSKIRVTI

-602 KGCKWTTVAGQDY
+602 EGRKWTTVAGQDY

-705 VSSTRAKGAKT
+705 VSPTRAKGAKT

>member
-1 MQKLKNIL
+1 MRKLKNFL
-9 AIILIVCLVVS
+9 AIILIACLVVS

-26 WAAVFFEDADAA
+26 WAEVLFEDADADA
-38 VAEEANQLNFG
+38 AEEADQPYYD
-49 EYAGVMVDE
+49 EYAGE
-58 AEEFVYDELIGEPDE
+58 PAEEIVYEALIGESDE
-73 DSNSVSQNE
+73 DSNVLPQNE
-82 DTTPLVKVSKVDIA
+82 DTTSRVKVSKVDIA
-96 TGEELEGAAIQILDK
+96 TGEELEGAAIQILGQDN
-111 DSSVAEEWTSTKEVH
+111 SVVEEWTSTKEVH
-126 EITGLLIGEEYTLHE
+126 EITDLLTGVEYLLHE
-141 DEAPDGYIVAPDTTF
+141 KEAPDGYTVATDIMF
-156 TIDETGKVI
+156 TIDETGKVT
-165 STGKVNED
+165 STGTVNED

-179 DAKTFIKVSRI
+179 DAKTSIKVSRV
-190 NSTHGKEAEGAEIQ
+190 NSADGKEAEGAEIQ
-204 ILDKDGGVID
+204 IRDKDGNVIEE
-214 TWTSGTEA
+214 WTSGTEA

-268 EDGVLLVE
+268 E
-276 DAKLSVSI
+276 
-284 LKTDLVNGDALEGAQ
+284 N
-299 LQVLDDEG
+299 
-307 KIVDEWTST
+307 
-316 KEAHVLEGLKP
+316 
-327 GVTYTVHENIAPDGY
+327 
-342 TVAADTTF
+342 
-350 MIDETDKV
+350 
-358 ISTGTVNEDGVLL
+358 GVLL
-371 IEDAKP
+371 IEDSKP
-377 SVSFLITD
+377 SVSILKID
-385 SASGEAL
+385 SANDEAL

-406 IEEWTSTK
+406 IVEWTSMK
-414 EAYVLKNLRTD
+414 EAYVLKDLRTD
-425 VTYTLHENAAPDG
+425 VTYTVHENAAPEG
-438 FAVAPETKLCID
+438 FTVATDTKLCID
-450 SNNNVTFTGKKTTEG
+450 GNNNVTFTGKKTTDG
-465 ILLIEDA
+465 VLLIEDA
-472 RTSIKIAKVDKTSG
+472 RTSIKIAKEDKTSG

-507 RSGKEVH
+507 KSGKEAH

-520 TGEIYILRETEAPV
+520 TGEIYILREIEAPV

-542 EFALKAEGT
+542 EFALKADGT

-562 NGEILMKDSKIRVTI
+562 NGEILIKDSKIRVTI
-577 SLQDVNGNLIGGAV
+577 SLQDVNGNLIGDAV
-591 LKISYRNNKEV
+591 LKISYRNNREV
-602 KGCKWTTVAGQDY
+602 KGCQWTTVAGQDY
-615 TIIGLSAGKYYLY
+615 TIIGLSAGRYYLY

-642 PFEVDEYG
+642 PFEVDAYG

-668 VSRSSNSGT
+668 VSRSSSSGT
-677 STRTTTERST
+677 TTRTTTERST
-687 VTRTNDSTGTGK
+687 VTRTNDSIGTGK

-721 TAIYLIMMALSAG
+721 IAIYLIMMALSAG

>member
-26 WAAVFFEDADAA
+26 WAAVFFEDADVA
-38 VAEEANQLNFG
+38 VAEEANQPNFG

-73 DSNSVSQNE
+73 DSNPVSQNE
-82 DTTPLVKVSKVDIA
+82 DTTPLVKVAKVDIA

-204 ILDKDGGVID
+204 ILDKDGSVID
-214 TWTSGTEA
+214 AWTSGTEA

-256 ENGKVTSTGTVN
+256 ENGKVT
-268 EDGVLLVE
+268 
-276 DAKLSVSI
+276 
-284 LKTDLVNGDALEGAQ
+284 
-299 LQVLDDEG
+299 
-307 KIVDEWTST
+307 
-316 KEAHVLEGLKP
+316 
-327 GVTYTVHENIAPDGY
+327 
-342 TVAADTTF
+342 
-350 MIDETDKV
+350 
-358 ISTGTVNEDGVLL
+358 STGTVNEDGVLL

-425 VTYTLHENAAPDG
+425 VTYTVHENAAPDG

-507 RSGKEVH
+507 RSGKEAH

-520 TGEIYILRETEAPV
+520 TGEIYILREIEAPV

-542 EFALKAEGT
+542 EFALKADGT

-562 NGEILMKDSKIRVTI
+562 NGEILIKDSKIRVTI

-602 KGCKWTTVAGQDY
+602 EGRKWTTVAGQDY

>member
-38 VAEEANQLNFG
+38 VAEEANQPNFG

-73 DSNSVSQNE
+73 DSNPVSQNE
-82 DTTPLVKVSKVDIA
+82 DTTPLVKVAKVDIA

-204 ILDKDGGVID
+204 ILDKDGSVID
-214 TWTSGTEA
+214 AWTSGTEA

-268 EDGVLLVE
+268 EDGVLL
-276 DAKLSVSI
+276 
-284 LKTDLVNGDALEGAQ
+284 
-299 LQVLDDEG
+299 
-307 KIVDEWTST
+307 
-316 KEAHVLEGLKP
+316 
-327 GVTYTVHENIAPDGY
+327 
-342 TVAADTTF
+342 
-350 MIDETDKV
+350 
-358 ISTGTVNEDGVLL
+358 

-377 SVSFLITD
+377 SVSFLIID

-425 VTYTLHENAAPDG
+425 VTYTVHENAAPDG

-507 RSGKEVH
+507 RSGKEAH

-520 TGEIYILRETEAPV
+520 TGEIYILREIEAPV

-542 EFALKAEGT
+542 EFALKADGT

-562 NGEILMKDSKIRVTI
+562 NGEILIKDSKIRVTI

-602 KGCKWTTVAGQDY
+602 EGCKWTTVAGQDY

-705 VSSTRAKGAKT
+705 VSPTRAKGAKT

>member
-38 VAEEANQLNFG
+38 VAEEANQPNFG

-58 AEEFVYDELIGEPDE
+58 AEEFVYDEFIGEPDE
-73 DSNSVSQNE
+73 DSNPVSQNE
-82 DTTPLVKVSKVDIA
+82 DTTPLVKVAKVDIA
-96 TGEELEGAAIQILDK
+96 TGEGLEGAAIQILDK

-141 DEAPDGYIVAPDTTF
+141 DETPDGYIVAPDTTF

-204 ILDKDGGVID
+204 ILDKDGSVID
-214 TWTSGTEA
+214 AWTSGTEA

-256 ENGKVTSTGTVN
+256 ENGKVT
-268 EDGVLLVE
+268 
-276 DAKLSVSI
+276 
-284 LKTDLVNGDALEGAQ
+284 
-299 LQVLDDEG
+299 
-307 KIVDEWTST
+307 
-316 KEAHVLEGLKP
+316 
-327 GVTYTVHENIAPDGY
+327 
-342 TVAADTTF
+342 
-350 MIDETDKV
+350 
-358 ISTGTVNEDGVLL
+358 STGTVNEDGVLL

-425 VTYTLHENAAPDG
+425 VTYTVHENAAPDG

-507 RSGKEVH
+507 RSGKEAH

-520 TGEIYILRETEAPV
+520 TGEIYILREIEAPV

-542 EFALKAEGT
+542 EFALKADGT

-562 NGEILMKDSKIRVTI
+562 NGEILIKDSKIRVTI

-602 KGCKWTTVAGQDY
+602 EGCKWTTVAGQDY

-628 EVTTPAGYLKAARI
+628 EVTTPAGYLKAARM

-705 VSSTRAKGAKT
+705 VSPTRAKGAKT

>member
-38 VAEEANQLNFG
+38 VAEEANQPNFG

-73 DSNSVSQNE
+73 DSNPVSQNE
-82 DTTPLVKVSKVDIA
+82 DTTPLVKVAKVDIA
-96 TGEELEGAAIQILDK
+96 TGEGLEGAAIQILDK
-111 DSSVAEEWTSTKEVH
+111 DSSVVEEWTSTKEVH

-204 ILDKDGGVID
+204 ILDKDGSVID
-214 TWTSGTEA
+214 AWTSGTEA

-256 ENGKVTSTGTVN
+256 ENGKVT
-268 EDGVLLVE
+268 
-276 DAKLSVSI
+276 
-284 LKTDLVNGDALEGAQ
+284 
-299 LQVLDDEG
+299 
-307 KIVDEWTST
+307 
-316 KEAHVLEGLKP
+316 
-327 GVTYTVHENIAPDGY
+327 
-342 TVAADTTF
+342 
-350 MIDETDKV
+350 
-358 ISTGTVNEDGVLL
+358 STGTVNEDGVLL

-425 VTYTLHENAAPDG
+425 VTYTVHENAAPDG

-507 RSGKEVH
+507 RSGKEAH

-520 TGEIYILRETEAPV
+520 TGEIYILREIEAPV

-542 EFALKAEGT
+542 EFALKADGT

-562 NGEILMKDSKIRVTI
+562 NGEILIKDSKIRVTI

-602 KGCKWTTVAGQDY
+602 EGRKWTTVAGQDY